1 MFKFLLKHI
10 NGLQKKSAWI
20 MKVGQQENGKK
31 SLNNA
36 WTILAASRR

>member
-1 MFKFLLKHI
+1 
-10 NGLQKKSAWI
+10 

-36 WTILAASRR
+36 WTILAASSR